1 VELPM
6 EKQKIVAL
14 LEDIY
19 IAESMAEGVGIEIKD
34 SIKSV
39 YLKQVAKNHNMSI
52 EKIDQV
58 LNRLSEIPDSLYAF
72 QGIALDSLRNKQLKI
87 KEKVNIGR

>member
-1 VELPM
+1 M
-6 EKQKIVAL
+6 EKQKIVSL

-19 IAESMAEGVGIEIKD
+19 LAESMAEGASIEIKD

-39 YLKQVAKNHNMSI
+39 YLKQVAKNHHLSL
-52 EKIDQV
+52 EKMDDI
-58 LNRLSEIPDSLYAF
+58 LIRLSEMPDSLYAF

-87 KEKVNIGR
+87 TENKNIGR